1 MSEEDI
7 RRRLAEMKS
16 YLEKRVAELTK
27 ESAELNSFLE
37 VIDTMLAEKSFRRVA
52 LPAERIGPPDRPL
65 PERGAALPVE
75 EQILAAGGVR
85 LGEMLVEGK
94 TLTVIP
100 NESLRFDVD
109 SPPMRAFLVAKVLE
123 PMKAR
128 DAELCR
134 DKKKRQAEAFT
145 YHMDEDYGNLRAL
158 IIHNFGDGKR
168 LLELKNAIRWTL
180 RRIYEKTSK

>member
-7 RRRLAEMKS
+7 RKRLAEMKS
-16 YLEKRVAELTK
+16 YLEKRVSELNK

-52 LPAERIGPPDRPL
+52 LPTERVGLPVRPHPDL
-65 PERGAALPVE
+65 QEAYPVE
-75 EQILAAGGVR
+75 EEILAAGGVR
-85 LGEMLVEGK
+85 LGEMLVKGN

-128 DAELCR
+128 DAELCKE
-134 DKKKRQAEAFT
+134 KKKRQAEAFT
-145 YHMDEDYGNLRAL
+145 YHMDEDGGSLRTL
-158 IIHNFGDGKR
+158 IIHNFGDGRR

-180 RRIYEKTSK
+180 RRIYEKTGK